1 MIKVIKR
8 DGREV
13 EFEQKF
19 ITTAIIKAISD
30 SKKNENDYMLNKE
43 DFDFAKEISESVQ
56 NNFEKSS
63 NDSKIDIEQI
73 QDLVEHK
80 LMCSKRKDVAK
91 LYIGYRKIRN
101 DKRHEAKDLDKQISE
116 LINMDGE
123 YVKANAN
130 KDAKV
135 FNTQRDLLAG
145 IISKDYALRE
155 ILPKDVSE
163 AHIKGEIY
171 WHDAD
176 YSPFIPYFN
185 CILIDFKG
193 MLEQGFTIGNADVE
207 SPKSIETAT
216 ALVAQ
221 IVANVSSNI
230 YGGTTFNRIDEVL
243 EPYAFKTYEKHFKD
257 ADKYVE
263 KDKRGKYAIDKTKKS
278 IYNAMQSLEYEINTL
293 FNSKQNWS
301 FIQ

>member
-1 MIKVIKR
+1 MKVIKR

-13 EFEQKF
+13 DFDKKY
-19 ITTAIIKAISD
+19 ITTAILKAVSD
-30 SKKNENDYMLNKE
+30 SKKDNADNYYLSAE
-43 DFDFAKEISESVQ
+43 DFEFA
-56 NNFEKSS
+56 
-63 NDSKIDIEQI
+63 SKISDDIEKYTTKNDLKKIHIEEI
-73 QDLVEHK
+73 QDIVEHK
-80 LMCSKRKDVAK
+80 LMCSAKKEVAK
-91 LYIGYRKIRN
+91 LYIGYRKLRN
-101 DKRHEAKDLDKQISE
+101 EKRNELEDLDKQISE
-116 LINMDGE
+116 LINLEGE

-145 IISKDYALRE
+145 VVSKDYAIRQL
-155 ILPKDVSE
+155 LPKDIAE

-176 YSPFIPYFN
+176 YSPFLPYFN
-185 CILIDFKG
+185 CMLIDFEG
-193 MLEQGFTIGNADVE
+193 MLKNGFTIGNADVE

-230 YGGTTFNRIDEVL
+230 YGGTTFNRADEVL
-243 EPYAFKTYEKHFKD
+243 EPYAKLTYEKHLND
-257 ADKYVE
+257 AYHFVN
-263 KDKRGKYAIDKTKKS
+263 KDKIEEYAIEKTKKS

-293 FNSKQNWS
+293 FNSNGQCGCL
-301 FIQ
+301 